1 VRVRSRVCQVLEILT
16 RAARV
21 HDVQSTEGACDEL
34 ASMELEMLRA
44 IKRLRTPE
52 TPCRSSNLQT
62 ALGVGKTNITY
73 ILEKLVKKRLLV
85 CITVKNQRS
94 KEYELTERGEEI
106 LRKFSALEE
115 ESRRR
120 LVEEFHL
127 DPKALDAIVDSVGAR
142 DRR

>member
-1 VRVRSRVCQVLEILT
+1 
-16 RAARV
+16 
-21 HDVQSTEGACDEL
+21 
-34 ASMELEMLRA
+34 MLRA